1 MSRLQNLPYELH
13 QSLQNHSALKII
25 SGLNNY
31 DKPLVRQI
39 AKAASVGGADF
50 LDVACSPEL
59 IEVAVRNSALP
70 VCVSSVEPQLFP
82 VAIDAGATMI
92 EIGNF
97 DSFYP
102 KGKFF
107 SSEDVLNLT
116 IETRKILPDVVLSVT
131 VPHILTLDQQAK
143 LALALVDAG
152 ADLIQTEGGTSSSP
166 VKPGVLG
173 LIEKAAPTLAA
184 TYTISK
190 AFVELGCKTPLLCSS
205 GLSDVTLPMAFASG
219 ASGVGV
225 VSAINKL
232 TN

>member
-1 MSRLQNLPYELH
+1 MTDILLADANKSR
-13 QSLQNHSALKII
+13 
-25 SGLNNY
+25 
-31 DKPLVRQI
+31 
-39 AKAASVGGADF
+39 
-50 LDVACSPEL
+50 PEL

-116 IETRKILPDVVLSVT
+116 IETRRILPDVVLSVT

-152 ADLIQTEGGTSSSP
+152 ADLIQTEGGTSTSP
-166 VKPGVLG
+166 FKPGVLG
-173 LIEKAAPTLAA
+173 LVEKAAPTLAA
-184 TYTISK
+184 
-190 AFVELGCKTPLLCSS
+190 A
-205 GLSDVTLPMAFASG
+205 
-219 ASGVGV
+219 
-225 VSAINKL
+225 
-232 TN
+232 